1 MTDKGNGIDP
11 AMAAQ
16 QAEIARVDQMAQSFI
31 GPVLIAAVNGCQK
44 SLGQYPIDRL
54 MITIAALAGKCFGEV
69 LSMGDLGPTMKLRRM
84 CAESFEAEMK
94 KINIRPQPM
103 PGQPLVD
110 RAVGEQTA
118 ELMRKLKGGGA
129 A

>member
-1 MTDKGNGIDP
+1 MTDKPNGLNP
-11 AMAAQ
+11 AAAAQ
-16 QAEIARVDQMAQSFI
+16 QSALARADAMAQEFI

-94 KINIRPQPM
+94 KITIRPQPM

-110 RAVGEQTA
+110 RAVGEQTT
-118 ELMRKLKGGGA
+118 ELMRKLKG
-129 A
+129 